1 LRLTHRTLL
10 PLVVCAFTL
19 PAFAA
24 VQITSFEVESFN
36 NFRYDVVLN
45 SSFTP
50 NTATITNT
58 TITCDWLADCNAGII
73 LNYQIAGTGFSN
85 DAKVSIDI
93 DGSLSGEDE
102 VQGLLTVN
110 AAFGGQPGAIGT
122 DVDFFITPGQ
132 FSKTLLSPI
141 VIPAAGDGTFTVF
154 GYLTLDMVD
163 GQTLSLPDSLVI
175 RIEDADNGGGEP
187 GAVPEP
193 MTMSLFA
200 GGLATLAVSRKKL
213 RK

>member
-1 LRLTHRTLL
+1 MRLTYRTFL
-10 PLVVCAFTL
+10 PLVACTLSL

-24 VQITSFEVESFN
+24 VQITSFEVQSFN

-50 NTATITNT
+50 NRATITNS
-58 TITCDWLADCNAGII
+58 TITCDWLDVCNAGVI
-73 LNYQIAGTGFSN
+73 LNYRIAGTGFTD
-85 DAKVSIDI
+85 DAKVSIEI

-110 AAFGGQPGAIGT
+110 AAFGGQQGAIGT

-132 FSKTLLSPI
+132 FAKTLLSPV

-154 GYLTLDMVD
+154 GHLTLDMTD

-175 RIEDADNGGGEP
+175 RIEDADNDTGEP

-200 GGLATLAVSRKKL
+200 GGLATLAVLRKKF